1 MNMKTRTLLR
11 QLRCLPLLASLCL
24 LPFVARAQQGI
35 TGRLTD
41 AAGQPVAQAALIL
54 SAPDSTYLESAV
66 SEDDGT
72 FHLHSTARPYLLTV
86 QHLAFQARTIA
97 SSLNDLGTIALE
109 PKEQALEEVVVR
121 AARPTVRIQDGRLS
135 FTPQGLTKSKIL
147 TTAFDLLAETPGL
160 KSTDGES
167 IRLVAM
173 DQTPTLLINGRPS
186 TRDAAATLLYVKS
199 LPADRVLRIEVAHT
213 APPEWNVKGAAVN
226 IILKEG
232 LSDRLTAQVQT
243 QWDNK
248 HANRFTQTASVMYA
262 SGKFSADLL
271 YRLSSGHEISRT
283 NMYVRH
289 AVGSDTTEI
298 RNHSDYRSHTPA
310 THDLYL
316 NLDYALADRHRL
328 SVYYNA
334 RVTPNE
340 TFDDRSVS
348 TLTGRSD
355 QHGTLRDHLQ
365 SIAAE
370 YTLRGWRAGAE
381 YLYSD
386 SRRDYTGTVAG
397 RPIAYDRLQRI
408 DRLHGYLRGRHAL
421 SERISLRYGADYT
434 RTRNHSEQTGARPV
448 TSDEDIA
455 KAYVGTDITFPG
467 NRASLSASLT
477 GEGYRIRDYR
487 RRSLLPNVSLSYAPT
502 DAHAFTLGWQAFHYY
517 PAYWHRQTYRRE
529 VDGYEVNLG
538 NPDLRPARYNIASLS
553 YVYRSRYAFNVYY
566 YHVRDAFFTQLYQST
581 DRLEL
586 INQITNTDLSRV
598 WMCSATLP
606 VTIADRWF
614 LTFVPSAFHE
624 HYRTDHWHDLSF
636 DVAGW
641 VYSLN
646 VNSQLRLLS
655 HPRLTFTTDGHYYSG
670 NHQGILKWDKSWG
683 INAGLQLGLLKEEA
697 LLISLNVND
706 VFERATPIGRN
717 RYQSQWS
724 DYDYFGGINRSV
736 MLRLTYRFSR
746 YKEKQRREADRSRL
760 GIQ

>member
-1 MNMKTRTLLR
+1 MKTFLLPW

-24 LPFVARAQQGI
+24 HPSVARAQQGI

-41 AAGQPVAQAALIL
+41 ASGQPVAQAALIL
-54 SAPDSTYLESAV
+54 AGSDSAYIESAV

-72 FHLHSTARPYLLTV
+72 FRLRSAVRPYLLSV
-86 QHLAFQARTIA
+86 QHLAYETRTIA
-97 SSLNDLGTIALE
+97 DSRSDLGTIVLE
-109 PKEQALEEVVVR
+109 AKAQALGEVVVR
-121 AARPTVRIQDGRLS
+121 AERPTVRIQNGRLT

-147 TTAFDLLAETPGL
+147 ATAFDLLAETPGL

-173 DQTPTLLINGRPS
+173 DQTPALLINGRPS

-226 IILKEG
+226 IILKES

-289 AVGSDTTEI
+289 AVHGDTTEI
-298 RNHSDYRSHTPA
+298 RNHTDYRSHTPA

-316 NLDYALADRHRL
+316 NLDYALADRHRIGL
-328 SVYYNA
+328 YYNA
-334 RVTPNE
+334 SATPRG
-340 TFDDRSVS
+340 TFDDSS
-348 TLTGRSD
+348 LNTLTGRTE
-355 QHGTLRDHLQ
+355 QHGSRRNHMQ

-370 YTLRGWRAGAE
+370 YELRSWRVGAE
-381 YLYSD
+381 YLHSD
-386 SRRDYTGTVAG
+386 SRSDYTGTVAA
-397 RPIAYDRLQRI
+397 RPISYDRLQRI
-408 DRLHGYLRGRHAL
+408 DRLHGYLRGRHTL
-421 SERISLRYGADYT
+421 SPLLSLRYGADYT
-434 RTRNHSEQTGARPV
+434 RTRNHSEQTGTQPV

-467 NRASLSASLT
+467 DRASLAASLT

-487 RRSLLPNVSLSYAPT
+487 RRSLLPNISISYAPT

-553 YVYRSRYAFNVYY
+553 YIYRSRYAFNVYY
-566 YHVRDAFFTQLYQST
+566 YHVRDAFFTQLYQSP

-614 LTFVPSAFHE
+614 LTFVPTAFHE
-624 HYRTDHWHDLSF
+624 RYRTEHWHDLSF

-641 VYSLN
+641 AGGMN

-670 NHQGILKWDKSWG
+670 GRQGILKWDKSWG

-746 YKEKQRREADRSRL
+746 YKEKQRREADRSRI

>member
-1 MNMKTRTLLR
+1 MKTNRFFRQTALLPI
-11 QLRCLPLLASLCL
+11 LAASLL
-24 LPFVARAQQGI
+24 LTVAARAQQGI
-35 TGRLTD
+35 TGRLTN

-72 FHLHSTARPYLLTV
+72 FRLLSTARPYLLSV
-86 QHLAFQARTIA
+86 QHLAYETRTIA
-97 SSLNDLGTIALE
+97 DSRSDLGTIVLE
-109 PKEQALEEVVVR
+109 LKAQTLEEVVVR
-121 AARPTVRIQDGRLS
+121 AERPIVRVQNGRLT

-147 TTAFDLLAETPGL
+147 ATAFDLLAETPGL

-167 IRLVAM
+167 IRLIAM

-298 RNHSDYRSHTPA
+298 RNHTDYRSHTPA

-316 NLDYALADRHRL
+316 NLDYALANRHRL

-348 TLTGRSD
+348 TLTGLSD

-370 YTLRGWRAGAE
+370 YTLCGWRAGAE

-434 RTRNHSEQTGARPV
+434 RTRNHSEQTGAAPV

-455 KAYVGTDITFPG
+455 NAYVGTDISFAG
-467 NRASLSASLT
+467 DRANLSASLA

-487 RRSLLPNVSLSYAPT
+487 RQSILPNISLSYAPT
-502 DAHAFTLGWQAFHYY
+502 DDHALTLGWQAFHNY
-517 PAYWHRQTYRRE
+517 PAYWYRQTYRRE

-538 NPDLRPARYNIASLS
+538 NPDLRVARYNIASLN

-566 YHVRDAFFTQLYQST
+566 YHVRDAFFTQLYQSP

-586 INQITNTDLSRV
+586 INQISNTDLSHV
-598 WMCSATLP
+598 WVLSASVP
-606 VTIADRWF
+606 VTIGSRWF
-614 LTFVPSAFHE
+614 LTFAPTAFHE
-624 HYRTDHWHDLSF
+624 HYRTEHWHDLSF

-641 VYSLN
+641 AGGMN
-646 VNSQLRLLS
+646 VSSQLSLLS
-655 HPRLTFTTDGHYYSG
+655 RPRLTFTTDGYYYSG
-670 NHQGILKWDKSWG
+670 GRQGLQKSSESWG
-683 INAGLQLGLLKEEA
+683 VNAGLQLALLKEES
-697 LLISLNVND
+697 LLIALNVND
-706 VFERATPIGRN
+706 LFESATPIART

-724 DYDYFGGINRSV
+724 DYNYTGGISRSV

-746 YKEKQRREADRSRL
+746 YKEKQRREADRSRI

>member
-1 MNMKTRTLLR
+1 
-11 QLRCLPLLASLCL
+11 
-24 LPFVARAQQGI
+24 
-35 TGRLTD
+35 
-41 AAGQPVAQAALIL
+41 
-54 SAPDSTYLESAV
+54 
-66 SEDDGT
+66 
-72 FHLHSTARPYLLTV
+72 
-86 QHLAFQARTIA
+86 
-97 SSLNDLGTIALE
+97 
-109 PKEQALEEVVVR
+109 
-121 AARPTVRIQDGRLS
+121 
-135 FTPQGLTKSKIL
+135 
-147 TTAFDLLAETPGL
+147 
-160 KSTDGES
+160 
-167 IRLVAM
+167 
-173 DQTPTLLINGRPS
+173 
-186 TRDAAATLLYVKS
+186 
-199 LPADRVLRIEVAHT
+199 
-213 APPEWNVKGAAVN
+213 
-226 IILKEG
+226 
-232 LSDRLTAQVQT
+232 
-243 QWDNK
+243 
-248 HANRFTQTASVMYA
+248 MYA

-298 RNHSDYRSHTPA
+298 RNHTDYRSHTPA

-370 YTLRGWRAGAE
+370 YILRGWRAGAE
-381 YLYSD
+381 YLYSN

-397 RPIAYDRLQRI
+397 RPIAYDRFQRI

-434 RTRNHSEQTGARPV
+434 RTRNHSEQTGAAPV

-455 KAYVGTDITFPG
+455 NAYVGTDISFAG
-467 NRASLSASLT
+467 DRANLSASLA

-487 RRSLLPNVSLSYAPT
+487 RQSILPDVSISYTPT
-502 DAHAFTLGWQAFHYY
+502 DDHALTLGWQAFHNY
-517 PAYWHRQTYRRE
+517 PAYWYRQTYRRE

-538 NPDLRPARYNIASLS
+538 NPDLRVARYNIASLN

-566 YHVRDAFFTQLYQST
+566 YHVRDAFFTQLYQSP

-586 INQITNTDLSRV
+586 INQITNTDLSHV
-598 WMCSATLP
+598 WVLSASVP
-606 VTIADRWF
+606 VTIGSRWF
-614 LTFVPSAFHE
+614 LTFAPTAFHE
-624 HYRTDHWHDLSF
+624 HYRTEHWHDLSF

-641 VYSLN
+641 AGGMN
-646 VNSQLRLLS
+646 VSSQLSLLS
-655 HPRLTFTTDGHYYSG
+655 RPRLTFTTDGYYYSG
-670 NHQGILKWDKSWG
+670 GRQGLQKSSESWG
-683 INAGLQLGLLKEEA
+683 VNAGLQLALLKEES
-697 LLISLNVND
+697 LLIALNVND
-706 VFERATPIGRN
+706 LFESATPIART

-724 DYDYFGGINRSV
+724 DYDYTGGISRSV

-746 YKEKQRREADRSRL
+746 YKEKQRREADRSRI